1 MRACALVC
9 AAVAA
14 LALPGCIFDRKE
26 PVPQH
31 TVAVKPDINRYALD
45 GQPMSY
51 DQLEAELKA
60 IADKNRQS
68 ATGNARAYVKI
79 ITEPGASFDRTME
92 LVDYCS
98 SVGLDK
104 IETTGR

>member
-1 MRACALVC
+1 MRASALIPVALAALV
-9 AAVAA
+9 
-14 LALPGCIFDRKE
+14 LPGCIFDRKE

-31 TVAVKPDINRYALD
+31 TVTVTPDVNRYAFD
-45 GQPMSY
+45 GQPMGY
-51 DQLEAELKA
+51 EQLEVELKA
-60 IADKNRQS
+60 LADKNRQS

-104 IETTGR
+104 IETVGR